1 MRAADA
7 GTRRPHQDS
16 ARAAGA
22 RASAAACRA
31 AARRRSHPRSDSACT
46 SGANRAHHGAQ
57 RHGDDRQR
65 DQHLDQRESPF
76 RRPRR
81 ARSAARMAVVVGS
94 VVAHDLRSCR
104 WVGVRR
110 PAFQSRREAASPAR
124 PTPCTDVK
132 RGVWHTRVEWYG
144 PFGAASSGG
153 RARKRAARA
162 IAQSATG
169 DGKRK
174 TIGKSHPARA
184 ASDEDDPRAAGSTR
198 RRQAVTAASYAARAS
213 WPAA

>member
-1 MRAADA
+1 MLLRYRATSGHGPVRHGMRAADA

-22 RASAAACRA
+22 RATAAAYRAA

-81 ARSAARMAVVVGS
+81 ARAAARMAVVVGS
-94 VVAHDLRSCR
+94 VIAGLRSCR

-110 PAFQSRREAASPAR
+110 PALQSQREGASPAR
-124 PTPCTDVK
+124 RTLCRDVK

-153 RARKRAARA
+153 QARKRAARA
-162 IAQSATG
+162 VAQSATG
-169 DGKRK
+169 DGKLK
-174 TIGKSHPARA
+174 TIGKSHPA
-184 ASDEDDPRAAGSTR
+184 AGGKR
-198 RRQAVTAASYAARAS
+198 
-213 WPAA
+213 